1 MASLDWLVIVLLAA
15 SVLLG
20 LWRGLVYEVLSV
32 LNWLAAFVLAQWLAP
47 RAAAMMPL
55 SRAGEAIQY
64 AAGFVVVFIAAL
76 FAGGL
81 LAWIISKL
89 VAAVG
94 LRPVDRMLGSVFG
107 LVRGVVAV
115 LALAVV
121 IHLTGLGH
129 GLWWTESRTAG
140 VATAALRGLKP
151 VVPEPYVA
159 DQSTTSIIA
168 RIRDPASGDP
178 ISQRDAD
185 GLPALIEQAV
195 GDVQA

>member
-1 MASLDWLVIVLLAA
+1 MAVLDWVVVALLAG

-32 LNWLAAFVLAQWLAP
+32 LNWIAAFLLAQWLAP

-55 SRAGEAIQY
+55 SRAGESIQY

-81 LAWIISKL
+81 LAWLTSKL

-94 LRPVDRMLGSVFG
+94 LRPVDRLLGGMFG
-107 LVRGVVAV
+107 VVRGVVAV

-121 IHLTGLGH
+121 VHLAGLAG
-129 GLWWTESRTAG
+129 GVWWTESRTAG
-140 VATAALRGLKP
+140 VAAAALRGLKP
-151 VVPEPYVA
+151 VVPERFGAY
-159 DQSTTSIIA
+159 
-168 RIRDPASGDP
+168 
-178 ISQRDAD
+178 
-185 GLPALIEQAV
+185 LPA
-195 GDVQA
+195 

>member
-1 MASLDWLVIVLLAA
+1 MAVLDWVVVALLAA

-32 LNWLAAFVLAQWLAP
+32 LNWLAAFLLAQWLAP
-47 RAAAMMPL
+47 RAAALMPL
-55 SRAGEAIQY
+55 GRAGESIQY
-64 AAGFVVVFIAAL
+64 AAGFVVVFIGAL

-81 LAWIISKL
+81 VAWLTSKL

-94 LRPVDRMLGSVFG
+94 LRPVDRLLGGMFG
-107 LVRGVVAV
+107 VVRGIVAV

-121 IHLTGLGH
+121 VQLTGLRS

-151 VVPEPYVA
+151 VVPERFGAY
-159 DQSTTSIIA
+159 
-168 RIRDPASGDP
+168 
-178 ISQRDAD
+178 
-185 GLPALIEQAV
+185 LPA
-195 GDVQA
+195 